1 MKGISTNKNTDAH
14 ATESEIVVRKRFEVL
29 QRLENWLETP
39 MLVLAFVWL
48 ALLILEL
55 TCCENVWFNI
65 FGAIIW
71 GIFVID
77 FAVKLVLAPYKL
89 AYLKQ
94 NWLTVISLLI
104 PALRIFRIF
113 RVIRLLWVVRM
124 GRGLQLLRV
133 VSSLNRG
140 MHALG
145 ASLSR
150 RGFSYVVILTMLVTL
165 AGAAGM
171 YAFEEE
177 SIDGL
182 ESYSEALWWTA
193 MVMTTMGS
201 QYWPGTAE
209 GRILCLLLSIYAFAV
224 FGYVTATL
232 ATYFIGRDAENDATE
247 LAGAK
252 QLTELQN
259 EVIALREEIRALS
272 RRLK

>member
-1 MKGISTNKNTDAH
+1 M
-14 ATESEIVVRKRFEVL
+14 VRKRFEVL